1 MSKVLELVKNNV
13 VASTRDIT
21 NITVMVNSIIPL
33 AEDKCPK
40 DSKGEVIPKSMMNTD
55 NGNFFPLTSRIKHI
69 PDSFVEP
76 RKCNLTLEAVEVK
89 NKEGETVTVVNVLN
103 AEFEL
108 STSEKIAIASSS
120 GAVLTF

>member
-1 MSKVLELVKNNV
+1 MSKVLEILKNNV
-13 VASTRDIT
+13 AESKRDIS
-21 NITVMVNSIIPL
+21 NITVLVSSIIPL
-33 AEDKCPK
+33 NADKCPV
-40 DSKGEVIPKSMMNTD
+40 DSQGEVIPKSQVITD
-55 NGNFFPLTSRIKHI
+55 NGTFFPITSRIKHM

-89 NKEGETVTVVNVLN
+89 LKSGEMKWVNNVLN

>member
-1 MSKVLELVKNNV
+1 MSKVLEILKNNV
-13 VASTRDIT
+13 NESKRDIF
-21 NITVMVNSIIPL
+21 NVTVLVNSIIPI

-40 DSKGEVIPKSMMNTD
+40 DSKGDIIPKSQMITD
-55 NGNFFPLTSRIKHI
+55 NGTFFPITSRIKHI

-89 NKEGETVTVVNVLN
+89 LQSGEMKWVNNVLN

>member
-1 MSKVLELVKNNV
+1 MSKVLEILKNNV
-13 VASTRDIT
+13 AESKRDIS
-21 NITVMVNSIIPL
+21 NVSVMVSGVISLNP
-33 AEDKCPK
+33 DKCPK
-40 DSKGEVIPKSMMNTD
+40 DSKGEVIPKSQMITD
-55 NGNFFPLTSRIKHI
+55 AGTFFPITSRIKHM

-89 NKEGETVTVVNVLN
+89 LQSGEMKWVNNVLN

>member
-13 VASTRDIT
+13 AASKRDIA
-21 NITVMVNSIIPL
+21 NITVAVTGIIPI
-33 AEDKCPK
+33 ATDKCPV
-40 DSKGEVIPKSMMNTD
+40 DSEGNTIPKSMIITD
-55 NGNFFPLTSRIKHI
+55 SGNFFPLTSRIKHT

-89 NKEGETVTVVNVLN
+89 NREGNLVTVVNVLS

>member
-1 MSKVLELVKNNV
+1 MSKVLEVLKKN
-13 VASTRDIT
+13 VAESKRDIA
-21 NITVMVNSIIPL
+21 NITVAVTGIIPI
-33 AEDKCPK
+33 AADKCPK
-40 DSKGEVIPKSMMNTD
+40 DSEGNPIPKSMMITD

-69 PDSFVEP
+69 PDSFVES
-76 RKCNLTLEAVEVK
+76 RKCNLTLETVDVK
-89 NKEGETVTVVNVLN
+89 NKEGKIVTVLNVLN

>member
-13 VASTRDIT
+13 AESKRDIA
-21 NITVMVNSIIPL
+21 NITVLVNSIIPI
-33 AEDKCPK
+33 AEDKCPR

-55 NGNFFPLTSRIKHI
+55 NGNFFPLTSRIKHT

-89 NKEGETVTVVNVLN
+89 NREGNLVTVVNVLN